1 MRRDLPTRPSLDHL
15 KKQAKDLLDGH
26 QRGDEE
32 ALSRIRDAVP
42 AFARMSDEELARAP
56 FALHDAQSAIARE
69 YGHKSWNELRE
80 AVAERIAAEPPSEEM
95 MKALLNLPF
104 PETVSAAL
112 KEAWS
117 RRPEAAAVARGPVPR
132 VLPLIAMRN
141 ALFTPGTFGPI
152 HVARAGSM
160 AAALAALARRPA
172 TLALFS
178 QRAEETDNVDAEA
191 LHPVGC
197 EAIVY
202 AQIPDGERAWVVLE
216 GVRWLG
222 LDAVGRSEPTTSMTS
237 AADGYQVAHVR
248 AMPVDRGD
256 AAEVAALASA
266 LLTCARPLA
275 SALPGGPRLVA
286 MLEALEAEPL
296 ADLVIGNLPVSVAEK
311 ARYASEPRLAER
323 LRIATRLTQALAA
336 SGGAPR

>member
-1 MRRDLPTRPSLDHL
+1 
-15 KKQAKDLLDGH
+15 
-26 QRGDEE
+26 
-32 ALSRIRDAVP
+32 
-42 AFARMSDEELARAP
+42 
-56 FALHDAQSAIARE
+56 
-69 YGHKSWNELRE
+69 
-80 AVAERIAAEPPSEEM
+80 
-95 MKALLNLPF
+95 
-104 PETVSAAL
+104 
-112 KEAWS
+112 
-117 RRPEAAAVARGPVPR
+117 

-160 AAALAALARRPA
+160 AAALAALARRPP

-178 QRAEETDNVDAEA
+178 QRAEETENVDAEA

-202 AQIPDGERAWVVLE
+202 AQIADGERAWVVLE

-222 LDAVGRSEPTTSMTS
+222 LDALGS

-256 AAEVAALASA
+256 PAEVAALAGA

-286 MLEALEAEPL
+286 MLDALEAEPL

-336 SGGAPR
+336 SGAAPR

>member
-132 VLPLIAMRN
+132 R
-141 ALFTPGTFGPI
+141 
-152 HVARAGSM
+152 
-160 AAALAALARRPA
+160 AAAHRHAQRALHAGDVRTHSRGARRARWPRPLRRS
-172 TLALFS
+172 LA
-178 QRAEETDNVDAEA
+178 D
-191 LHPVGC
+191 P
-197 EAIVY
+197 
-202 AQIPDGERAWVVLE
+202 P
-216 GVRWLG
+216 RW
-222 LDAVGRSEPTTSMTS
+222 RSSRSARRRPTTWTPRRSIPW
-237 AADGYQVAHVR
+237 AARRSSTPRSPTASGPGWSWKACDGSGSTPSGARSPPPRRGRGYQVAHVR
-248 AMPVDRGD
+248 AVPVDRGD